1 MLEFRALHNIDLS
14 QNHIIS
20 KEIPDD
26 FAAFTNDY
34 LKYARDNEVTR
45 NIALLILILRSFRVF
60 GISLNWLMKTARLL
74 QI

>member
-34 LKYARDNEVTR
+34 LKYARDNEVTKKYSV
-45 NIALLILILRSFRVF
+45 IDP
-60 GISLNWLMKTARLL
+60 NW
-74 QI
+74 